1 MENIH
6 KNKNAAENKII
17 KNKIAEKLVIFST
30 DLYSLSDKSTTKK
43 ELLDGLSTYILHLL
57 DLLVHSNHE
66 EEVRMKI
73 NNIIYKLVKIKGPP
87 IINSSSVNNN
97 ANNAKKATMIKNIKD
112 YSRELYEESVM
123 LQGKSNFYNKY
134 GTKINLYSYKMV
146 PDAK

>member
-1 MENIH
+1 
-6 KNKNAAENKII
+6 
-17 KNKIAEKLVIFST
+17 
-30 DLYSLSDKSTTKK
+30 
-43 ELLDGLSTYILHLL
+43 
-57 DLLVHSNHE
+57 
-66 EEVRMKI
+66 MKI